1 MKLRDPTGWMWG
13 EALELLERADRMHR
27 QFFQPAPHEGGAPC
41 WEPPIDL
48 FDTGQQMV
56 VVVALP
62 GVAAE
67 QLVVALDGR
76 LLLVKGQRSLPPLA
90 RDALIHCLE
99 IPYGR
104 FERRI
109 ELPSGALA
117 LSLHECRNGCLFV
130 VLDKTGLTQ
139 TGATP

>member
-1 MKLRDPTGWMWG
+1 MKFRDPTGWMWG

-27 QFFQPAPHEGGAPC
+27 QFFQPAAQEGNMPC

-48 FDTGQQMV
+48 FDTGAQMV

-62 GVAAE
+62 GVETE
-67 QLVVALDGR
+67 QLVIALDGP
-76 LLLVKGQRSLPPLA
+76 LLIVKGQRRLPALA
-90 RDALIHCLE
+90 QDALIHCLE

-109 ELPSGALA
+109 ALPSSALA
-117 LSLHECRNGCLFV
+117 LSLQECRNGCLFV
-130 VLDKTGLTQ
+130 VLDKGP
-139 TGATP
+139 APDRAVAP